1 MRRFDYSF
9 LKRSS
14 VPADIVSSASSIYEM
29 KAQAEMRQADFADVF
44 STMESVAKIQSV
56 KS

>member
-29 KAQAEMRQADFADVF
+29 KVQAEMRQADFADVF
-44 STMESVAKIQSV
+44 LAMESVAKIQSV